1 MLSCTF
7 NFHELKATF
16 PALLLDGYLAYYIS
30 QKTLDSEY
38 RCGLL
43 YTNILH
49 IYYSD
54 VILSVLLWTLRWK
67 KTTLFELPQKLKV
80 NQEQQNLMFMSRRVS
95 KERSKGTGFQKS
107 IIFRQ
112 RFLVLVDIGGYF
124 IDQNSSGMITYI
136 SSQKTPPGK
145 QTVRL
150 WFALNINSNMRPPL
164 TVIQKIKALNDKLD
178 VCLNSFDFGLSN

>member
-1 MLSCTF
+1 
-7 NFHELKATF
+7 
-16 PALLLDGYLAYYIS
+16 
-30 QKTLDSEY
+30 
-38 RCGLL
+38 
-43 YTNILH
+43 
-49 IYYSD
+49 
-54 VILSVLLWTLRWK
+54 
-67 KTTLFELPQKLKV
+67 
-80 NQEQQNLMFMSRRVS
+80 MFMSCRVS

-124 IDQNSSGMITYI
+124 IGQNSSGMITYI

-150 WFALNINSNMRPPL
+150 RFALNINSNMKPPL

-178 VCLNSFDFGLSN
+178 VCLNSFEFGSSN